1 MKHDKRGNNM
11 EFKDK
16 VIFARARLNLSQAKF
31 GERLNVSLATIC
43 RWETGRVQ
51 PTNKDRIIFEQF
63 CKENR
68 ITFDEVDKN
77 EEV

>member
-43 RWETGRVQ
+43 RWETGKVQ

-63 CKENR
+63 CKENK
-68 ITFDEVDKN
+68 ITFDEVNKN

>member
-1 MKHDKRGNNM
+1 M